1 MFSKTDSRTSDIRRY
16 PHPYVNSSPID
27 SEYAWG
33 QPPASKY
40 RFRVEGT
47 ILHGDLIEDIYLETY
62 PPESNQDNYDIELLA
77 EFESWEAASDE
88 DMASI
93 DLS

>member
-1 MFSKTDSRTSDIRRY
+1 MISKTDSRTSDIRRY

-40 RFRVEGT
+40 RFRIEGT
-47 ILHGDLIEDIYLETY
+47 ILLGYLIEDIYLETY
-62 PPESNQDNYDIELLA
+62 PSESSQDDNDLELLA

-93 DLS
+93 DYS